1 MILVVTV
8 AKNPLGGEGKFSK
21 TRLQQTAL
29 PKELTASH
37 PKGSFADDFTFPKG
51 GICWF
56 RGRSRHQRNKHPQ
69 LRWVFRWHLE
79 RRRRYHHLRL
89 YLDDGH
95 HATLQCMAIRTDG
108 PMLGESHD
116 LKLGVFQNVNTG
128 PCKIPPPL
136 SFLFFGFFGRFLSVH
151 LMVVNEGRFSVDFM
165 SQR

>member
-8 AKNPLGGEGKFSK
+8 ASITRWVGRVNEK
-21 TRLQQTAL
+21 TRPTNCP
-29 PKELTASH
+29 PKGTNKKSH

-128 PCKIPPPL
+128 ACKIPPTL
-136 SFLFFGFFGRFLSVH
+136 SFLFLDFSGFYRFI
-151 LMVVNEGRFSVDFM
+151 
-165 SQR
+165 